1 MDNRSDRSDRSDISE
16 ELDGRKNKRLERN
29 RESARRSRKKKN
41 MYMQYL
47 EEKVTKLQE
56 EARSLRTSPSGAAA
70 PAIDTNTAKMY
81 QKLRCQLNEPETEI
95 QSSLNALDKRFGTK
109 GQERHQAIDYFF
121 SQVVSLLLPTYAK
134 SMLWSSYHGEGIPID
149 NVTAEQQ
156 AALMELRPALAS
168 EYLKFSEC
176 VQELESVRDELK
188 SLSKDLDS
196 TVQELRKILT
206 PHQVARFLLWLEDNK
221 HGPSARE
228 LCKEEPYSSV

>member
-1 MDNRSDRSDRSDISE
+1 MDDRSDNSE
-16 ELDGRKNKRLERN
+16 DLDDRKAKRLERN

-47 EEKVTKLQE
+47 EEKVSKLQD
-56 EARSLRTSPSGAAA
+56 EAKNLRSSLSETAA
-70 PAIDTNTAKMY
+70 PSIYTNTVKMF
-81 QKLRCQLNEPETEI
+81 QQLRCQLHGPESDV
-95 QSSLNALDKRFGTK
+95 QASLNALDKRFGTT
-109 GQERHQAIDYFF
+109 GQERLDAIDYFF

-134 SMLWSSYHGEGIPID
+134 SMLWSSYHNQDISIE
-149 NVTAEQQ
+149 NLTAEQE

-188 SLSKDLDS
+188 CLSKDLDS
-196 TVQELRKILT
+196 TLQELRKVLT

-221 HGPSARE
+221 HSPSARE
-228 LCKEEPYSSV
+228 LCKEEPYSSSV